1 LYHTIDEQV
10 HNPDGCTLTWCQVLY
25 ADASTTPDHPSLP
38 PRTASLGVFF
48 VNPQVQ
54 PMHTI
59 YIKAFM
65 TGVGSVLMAEAVALA
80 LAATVND
87 ALNFN
92 NTSFLSDCQQLV
104 HFLNDKDQTNPLE
117 VFANCSARRRSKIF
131 KVNRNL
137 ISTTD
142 NLAKQA
148 SSVSSSNSSVFDFK
162 PVCSNS
168 AHDQHCPVM
177 EALMSINLN
186 SVSILAARYC

>member
-1 LYHTIDEQV
+1 
-10 HNPDGCTLTWCQVLY
+10 
-25 ADASTTPDHPSLP
+25 
-38 PRTASLGVFF
+38 
-48 VNPQVQ
+48 
-54 PMHTI
+54 MHTI

-137 ISTTD
+137 ISTAD